1 MTVNFISQ
9 EKLQSVLPTLETRG
23 RKADPNKLVKVK
35 TGKRGRPSLPPELR
49 KQKPVKTGKRGRPSL
64 PPELRKQKPVKT
76 GKRGKRSEKD
86 ILETIENDP
95 NFDAKFNQ
103 FKIESNKV
111 K

>member
-49 KQKPVKTGKRGRPSL
+49 KQKPVKTGKRG
-64 PPELRKQKPVKT
+64 
-76 GKRGKRSEKD
+76 KRSEKD